1 MELGLVLGV
10 ITSACEYATGSAAR
24 ELPHGRSQRRR
35 DPRGIGGPHRRRGNP
50 RSPQGRAW
58 RGKGVALI
66 PPPRGAGLTGK
77 PGSPR
82 PGTTFPG
89 KPRGPQL
96 THFPARHGLARPP
109 APGRLLPADW
119 GVGGERRREE
129 AELAAAVCRRRCWA
143 PRQRAPPGFVRP
155 PWTSRRGPA
164 SSSATTTRELAA
176 LRGSGLWRRLQRPET
191 GRLRRGRPEL
201 STASRGSCTSC
212 STNGPA
218 SRWREP
224 SGRWSGR
231 SCR

>member
-1 MELGLVLGV
+1 MQQGAPPANFRMKRGCCGATLGV
-10 ITSACEYATGSAAR
+10 SAGRTAEEETRAA
-24 ELPHGRSQRRR
+24 GRGG
-35 DPRGIGGPHRRRGNP
+35 RGEE
-50 RSPQGRAW
+50 RAW
-58 RGKGVALI
+58 LQSRLREEQAYRQAGFI
-66 PPPRGAGLTGK
+66 TPRDYISRQAPRAAVDPL
-77 PGSPR
+77 PGPSR
-82 PGTTFPG
+82 
-89 KPRGPQL
+89 
-96 THFPARHGLARPP
+96 ARPAP

-129 AELAAAVCRRRCWA
+129 AELAAAVCRRCWA
-143 PRQRAPPGFVRP
+143 PRQSSPGFVRP

-164 SSSATTTRELAA
+164 SSSATTTRELAV

>member
-1 MELGLVLGV
+1 MQQGAPPANFRMKGACSGATPGASAGC
-10 ITSACEYATGSAAR
+10 TSEEETRAAQR
-24 ELPHGRSQRRR
+24 GGR
-35 DPRGIGGPHRRRGNP
+35 GEE
-50 RSPQGRAW
+50 RAW
-58 RGKGVALI
+58 LQSRLPETQAYRQAVFATPQDYI
-66 PPPRGAGLTGK
+66 SRQAPRAAVDPL
-77 PGSPR
+77 PGPSR
-82 PGTTFPG
+82 
-89 KPRGPQL
+89 
-96 THFPARHGLARPP
+96 ARPAP

-129 AELAAAVCRRRCWA
+129 AELAAAVCRRCWA
-143 PRQRAPPGFVRP
+143 PRQSSSGFLRP

-164 SSSATTTRELAA
+164 SSSATTTRELAV

>member
-1 MELGLVLGV
+1 MQQGAPPANFRMKRACDGATLGA
-10 ITSACEYATGSAAR
+10 SAGHTALEETRAAR
-24 ELPHGRSQRRR
+24 RGGR
-35 DPRGIGGPHRRRGNP
+35 GEE
-50 RSPQGRAW
+50 RAW
-58 RGKGVALI
+58 LRSRLREEQAYRQVGFAT
-66 PPPRGAGLTGK
+66 PRDYISRQAPRAAVDPL
-77 PGSPR
+77 PGPSR
-82 PGTTFPG
+82 
-89 KPRGPQL
+89 
-96 THFPARHGLARPP
+96 ARSAP

-129 AELAAAVCRRRCWA
+129 AELAAAVCRRCWA
-143 PRQRAPPGFVRP
+143 PRQSSPGFVRP

-164 SSSATTTRELAA
+164 SSSATTTRELAV